1 MATPHVP
8 VTGGCLC
15 GAVRYE
21 SEAPPT
27 EGFYCH
33 CTICQKNYG
42 GLFSAT
48 VKVPSAAFKLTKGE
62 LKFYR
67 ASSFAGRGFC
77 ADCGSPVAFF
87 ADAVADVWI
96 KIGSLD
102 HPEDWPMTKN
112 ASWGPSAHW
121 HTETKVPW
129 HEITDGLPQPEHSLE
144 ELLKAGKASVAAI
157 S

>member
-8 VTGGCLC
+8 ITGGCLC

-21 SEAPPT
+21 SKAPPS

-48 VKVPSAAFKLTKGE
+48 VKVPGAAFRLSKGE
-62 LKFYR
+62 LKFFR
-67 ASSFAGRGFC
+67 ASSFARRGFC

-87 ADAVADVWI
+87 ADGVADVWV

-112 ASWGPSAHW
+112 ASWGPCAHW
-121 HTETKVPW
+121 HTDTKIPW
-129 HEITDGLPQPEHSLE
+129 HEITDGLPQPKKSLE
-144 ELLKAGKASVAAI
+144 ELLKVGGDSVTAT

>member
-1 MATPHVP
+1 MVTPHVP

-21 SEAPPT
+21 SKAPPS

-48 VKVPSAAFKLTKGE
+48 VRVSGAAFRLTKGE
-62 LKFYR
+62 LKFFL
-67 ASSFAGRGFC
+67 ASSFAKRGFC

-87 ADAVADVWI
+87 ADGVADVWV

-121 HTETKVPW
+121 HTDTKVPW
-129 HEITDGLPQPEHSLE
+129 HEITDGLPQPTNSLE
-144 ELLKAGKASVAAI
+144 ELLKADKNSVTAT